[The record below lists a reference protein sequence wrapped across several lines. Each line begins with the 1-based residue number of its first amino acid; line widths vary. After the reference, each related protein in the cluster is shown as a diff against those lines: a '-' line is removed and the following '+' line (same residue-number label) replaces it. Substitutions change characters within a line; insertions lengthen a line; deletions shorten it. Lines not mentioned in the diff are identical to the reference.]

1 MSSTKPFIY
10 PWKKW
15 FSAKQKILTKGKDF
29 ACQPHSMAQQVRNAA
44 RKYGKTVSV
53 FIEDETVT
61 IEVKRAKIQ

>member
-15 FSAKQKILTKGKDF
+15 FSVKQKTLTKGKDF
-29 ACQPHSMAQQVRNAA
+29 TCQPHSMAQQVRNAA

-61 IEVKRAKIQ
+61 IEVKRAKTR